1 MLATLASEPTRHVDD
16 VTAFQAHRPSRDT
29 TRAALEGGFSAAR
42 MGWAFAAGYRA
53 ATVALLG
60 APAAIVISEAGGTH
74 PRAIQTRFEKGRLT
88 GDKSFV
94 TLPEVFPR
102 LAVLARREDG
112 ALAMALCRTSEVTL
126 TPRRPSPFI
135 PEIPHFRARLD
146 GVCGELLEEDGWQL
160 SKRFRTQEDIHVTLA
175 TLGFLMRTRWDHE
188 TTQALYGCIS
198 QLLGCATLPDTDPGT
213 LVALGDALERTLH
226 VFRGLPLEHMPEP
239 DRGRWQ
245 RDQMLLSLPQAVHS
259 RRLERALEDLNR

>member
-1 MLATLASEPTRHVDD
+1 VLATLASEPTRHIDD
-16 VTAFQAHRPSRDT
+16 MAAFQAHLPSAST
-29 TRAALEGGFSAAR
+29 TRAALDGGFSAAR

-60 APAAIVISEAGGTH
+60 TPAAIVISEAGGNH
-74 PRAIQTRFEKGRLT
+74 PRAIETRVMDGRVT

-94 TLPEVFPR
+94 TLPAVFPR

-112 ALAMALCRTSEVTL
+112 ALAMVLCPTSEAKL
-126 TPRRPSPFI
+126 TPRSPSPFI
-135 PEIPHFRARLD
+135 PEIPHFRAGLNGVRGEVLD
-146 GVCGELLEEDGWQL
+146 GDGWHL

-175 TLGFLMRTRWDHE
+175 TLGFLMRTPWGRE
-188 TTQALYGCIS
+188 TTKALYSCIG

-226 VFRGLPLEHMPEP
+226 VTRELPLERMPEP
-239 DRGRWQ
+239 HLGRWK
-245 RDQMLLSLPQAVHS
+245 RDRVLLSLAQTIHS
-259 RRLERALEDLNR
+259 RRLERAFEDLNR